1 MDSMSVRLRRCRH
14 ALGRTQSDVA
24 TAVGVSNAAISKWE
38 SDGSS
43 AISAVVALRI
53 ARYLNV
59 NPYWL
64 VFGQGQA
71 TDRLQCRDLSES
83 AHEMAHRFDLLP
95 KEAQAALTA
104 LIFAFDTES
113 NRPTPSETST
123 QQSVDKAN
131 PPEKRDQ
138 LTT

>member
-1 MDSMSVRLRRCRH
+1 MDTMCVRLRQCRH

-24 TAVGVSNAAISKWE
+24 AAVGVSNAAISKWE

-43 AISAVVALRI
+43 AMSAVVALKI

-71 TDRLQCRDLSES
+71 TDRLQCLDLSES
-83 AHEMAHRFDLLP
+83 AHDMAHRFDLLP

-104 LIFAFDTES
+104 LIFAFDRAS
-113 NRPTPSETST
+113 NGPTPSET
-123 QQSVDKAN
+123 
-131 PPEKRDQ
+131 
-138 LTT
+138 LT